1 MPDHPL
7 TKFFPDVQAVPD
19 DLKDDLELPPVRR
32 QFLDGL
38 AEMLAHDLYQKG
50 WRAVGSEG
58 DAPAMVEPS
67 AC

>member
-1 MPDHPL
+1 MPDYPV
-7 TKFFPDVQAVPD
+7 TKFFPSVQAVPNE
-19 DLKDDLELPPVRR
+19 LEDNLQLPPALR

-50 WRAVGSEG
+50 WRAKGSEG

>member
-1 MPDHPL
+1 MPDQPV
-7 TKFFPDVQAVPD
+7 TEFFPSVEAVPD
-19 DLKDDLELPPVRR
+19 DLEELQLPPGLR

-50 WRAVGSEG
+50 WRATGSEG